1 MDVENTNRGEAVF
14 AEAIPEV
21 GPKSKETFFLMRRGG
36 RWQIIYDS
44 FSAVAFGAF
53 VQDQV
58 QRRVAPGATQPAA
71 VAVRAGAEAA
81 ASVPPNCAG
90 VSGR

>member
-58 QRRVAPGATQPAA
+58 QSACPWSDAA
-71 VAVRAGAEAA
+71 CGSGSAGRCGGGS
-81 ASVPPNCAG
+81 SVPPNCAG
-90 VSGR
+90 VSGK